1 MWIVEA
7 LNVIEDVGS
16 SLVARAVASPMYSL
30 DLQTR
35 EEALHG
41 RVVPDVASSTHAALD
56 AVIRE
61 EQLIELVRVLGAL
74 VRVLQQSRWSS
85 PPSETLRGVVFS
97 TATTAL
103 LARSR

>member
-7 LNVIEDVGS
+7 LDVIEDVGS

-41 RVVPDVASSTHAALD
+41 
-56 AVIRE
+56 
-61 EQLIELVRVLGAL
+61 
-74 VRVLQQSRWSS
+74 
-85 PPSETLRGVVFS
+85 
-97 TATTAL
+97 
-103 LARSR
+103 